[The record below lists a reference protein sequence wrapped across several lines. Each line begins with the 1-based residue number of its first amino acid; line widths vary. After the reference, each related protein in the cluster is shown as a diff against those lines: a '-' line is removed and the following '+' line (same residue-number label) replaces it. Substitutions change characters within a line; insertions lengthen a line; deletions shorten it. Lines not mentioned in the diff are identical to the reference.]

1 MLTCER
7 SRVAIKIRKILLK
20 RRHRKNFVYL
30 HTKDIVKYLIR
41 SGDGSCS
48 CDRYIRAMRQFG
60 EIDYKD
66 PRKNNN
72 IYEIKLK
79 KKFFEMLKEGK

>member
-7 SRVAIKIRKILLK
+7 SKVAIRIRKMLDK
-20 RRHRKNFVYL
+20 RKDKNNIVYL
-30 HTKDIVKYLIR
+30 HTKDIVKYLILN
-41 SGDGSCS
+41 GDGSCS